1 MRMTQM
7 VRPVTIYWAC
17 ANKNPSGTPDL
28 DQSPLRG
35 QVLDRFATRVA
46 KIHEV
51 ASIFATITIL
61 FLRFLL
67 LKTSH
72 IYMELAAS

>member
-7 VRPVTIYWAC
+7 VCPLLYTGHG

-72 IYMELAAS
+72 IYME